1 LGARWAKSSRC
12 CQPRPALALLAVAIY
27 GGCFNGRLGSLL
39 RALYTVAGEP
49 RLNVINAL
57 MNLNSLVL
65 SWRSVAAFV
74 VAGAIA

>member
-1 LGARWAKSSRC
+1 
-12 CQPRPALALLAVAIY
+12 
-27 GGCFNGRLGSLL
+27 LL
-39 RALYTVAGEP
+39 RALYTVAAEP

-57 MNLNSLVL
+57 KNLNSLVL